1 MKKTI
6 LTESQID
13 ALCHHP
19 GYGIGSE
26 ANEKVR
32 HIIIGNE
39 SGIGNA
45 DSIEEFLQSHL
56 EESKE
61 IVEIDHQKKRIN
73 SPFLHFISRITSAL
87 EYKPGNWFAP
97 KDQCDVYEQIVFES
111 FYSESTH
118 LVDIRPLPRPNESV
132 WPYEGIDEK
141 FYLQGFR
148 NMKSKDVPIQNL
160 IDRKVEAL
168 QKQISSYPNLEVI
181 IAPGAARMKKKFLE
195 NVFPRIQFETHSIET
210 PIRKLT
216 YLSAEHYIDG
226 RKVKIIV
233 TAFFDSKN
241 GIGYEGLRQLFELIS
256 ENKL

>member
-19 GYGIGSE
+19 GYGIGRE

-61 IVEIDHQKKRIN
+61 IVEVDHQKKRIN
-73 SPFLHFISRITSAL
+73 SPFLHFISRITRAL
-87 EYKPGNWFAP
+87 ENKPGNWFAP
-97 KDQCDVYEQIVFES
+97 KDHCDVFEQIVFES

-141 FYLQGFR
+141 LYIRGFR
-148 NMKSKDVPIQNL
+148 NMKSKD
-160 IDRKVEAL
+160 
-168 QKQISSYPNLEVI
+168 
-181 IAPGAARMKKKFLE
+181 
-195 NVFPRIQFETHSIET
+195 
-210 PIRKLT
+210 
-216 YLSAEHYIDG
+216 
-226 RKVKIIV
+226 
-233 TAFFDSKN
+233 
-241 GIGYEGLRQLFELIS
+241 
-256 ENKL
+256 

>member
-1 MKKTI
+1 MKKSK

-19 GYGIGSE
+19 GYGIGSLS
-26 ANEKVR
+26 AQKVKQ
-32 HIIIGNE
+32 IIIGNE

-45 DSIEEFLQSHL
+45 DSIEEFMQSHL
-56 EESKE
+56 RESKE
-61 IVEIDHQKKRIN
+61 IAEVSRAKRIN
-73 SPFLHFISRITSAL
+73 SPFLHFISRITRAL
-87 EYKPGNWFAP
+87 ENKSGNWFAP
-97 KDQCDVYEQIVFES
+97 KDQCDVYDQIVFES

-141 FYLQGFR
+141 LYVRGFR
-148 NMKSKDVPIQNL
+148 NMKSKDEAVQNL
-160 IDRKVEAL
+160 IDKKTEAL
-168 QKQISSYPNLEVI
+168 RKQILSYTNLEVI
-181 IAPGAARMKKKFLE
+181 IAPGAAWMKRKFLE
-195 NVFPRIQFETHSIET
+195 NLFPGIQFKTHTIET

-216 YLSAEHYIDG
+216 YLSSEYYIDG
-226 RKVKIIV
+226 RKVKIVV